1 MQDNRTP
8 ADLARYAEGAKK
20 VDPMARARLDEI
32 VSAGRIPQQLDVQVL
47 ASLSQLPV
55 EAQRQACDT
64 FHSNDLSA
72 VRIYLSMFP
81 QNVNLRRFY
90 RNDY

>member
-32 VSAGRIPQQLDVQVL
+32 VKNVCLLWVQRIAIFQV
-47 ASLSQLPV
+47 
-55 EAQRQACDT
+55 
-64 FHSNDLSA
+64 
-72 VRIYLSMFP
+72 
-81 QNVNLRRFY
+81 
-90 RNDY
+90 